1 MLLVEAGIFRDNKGY
16 FTETNTY
23 NIEPESFDQVCFG
36 LGIMNIFGN
45 VLSIYYN
52 LIFCVI
58 LAYSIQKTLKGF
70 LFNRFRYHIISFIL
84 TSIIILIVALT

>member
-1 MLLVEAGIFRDNKGY
+1 
-16 FTETNTY
+16 
-23 NIEPESFDQVCFG
+23 
-36 LGIMNIFGN
+36 MNIFGN

-70 LFNRFRYHIISFIL
+70 LFNRFRYHLISFIL
-84 TSIIILIVALT
+84 TGSIILIISLT